1 MFAFELSVWIIR
13 NYLYHSLNWRYV
25 VAVTFVL
32 LICNTFLFFIQ
43 EFLFLIRFFFK
54 NGQLTTFF
62 LHLNKL
68 PFYWIQFFI
77 DLLYVFQINIHSLHL
92 CLIFLHNVNK
102 HLQFFITYLY
112 FFLQL
117 VYIFDLS
124 FYLLHLFG
132 LTCL

>member
-1 MFAFELSVWIIR
+1 MFAFELFVWIIR

-25 VAVTFVL
+25 VAITFIL
-32 LICNTFLFFIQ
+32 LICKTFLFFIQ
-43 EFLFLIRFFFK
+43 GFLFLIRFFSK

-68 PFYWIQFFI
+68 PFHRIQFFI

-92 CLIFLHNVNK
+92 CLIVVHYVNK

-112 FFLQL
+112 FFFQL
-117 VYIFDLS
+117 VYIFDFS
-124 FYLLHLFG
+124 FHLLHLFG